1 MKVVGLEG
9 EVELIGEAG
18 KRETGMS
25 YLQMAYL
32 AYMWPGK
39 GDKACPKKRK
49 WSEVWNRA
57 RR

>member
-1 MKVVGLEG
+1 MVGLEG

-32 AYMWPGK
+32 AYMWSGK